1 MTLKFSNQNRSHVD
15 RGASW
20 QLGTKWLGGC
30 LLVLVACAGFV
41 GSSSAHHAQAPF
53 FDQNSDVQIDGT
65 VQRFDF
71 RNPHPM
77 LYVEALNAKGERVVW
92 SIQFASVQILIRAGI
107 TAAAFTAGERITA
120 LGHPSWD
127 REARGMQGAKITT
140 ADGREFI
147 DPLRSTKK

>member
-1 MTLKFSNQNRSHVD
+1 
-15 RGASW
+15 
-20 QLGTKWLGGC
+20 
-30 LLVLVACAGFV
+30 
-41 GSSSAHHAQAPF
+41 
-53 FDQNSDVQIDGT
+53 
-65 VQRFDF
+65 
-71 RNPHPM
+71 
-77 LYVEALNAKGERVVW
+77 
-92 SIQFASVQILIRAGI
+92 VQILIRAGI